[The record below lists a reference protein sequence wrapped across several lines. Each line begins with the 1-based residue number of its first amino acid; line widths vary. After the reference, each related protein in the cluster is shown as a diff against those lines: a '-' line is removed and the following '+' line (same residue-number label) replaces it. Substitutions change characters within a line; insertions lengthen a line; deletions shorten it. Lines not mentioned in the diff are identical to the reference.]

1 MQTMRTQLAVIGG
14 GPAGVCAAIAAAQ
27 RGVQTALVT
36 DRPVLGGNSSSE
48 IHVWTRGATG
58 AGNLWA
64 EEMGVWGEL
73 KLENLYRNSD
83 ANPVFRDETLLDAV
97 LREKNLTLLLN
108 TEIYEVELDGGRVA
122 ALRGVQ
128 QSSERQFHIEA
139 DYFIDATV
147 SAKAGVPFS
156 VGNGN
161 HETLGNSIL
170 YYTRREDHPV
180 SFIAPDYA
188 YDMSHIEKILGCGG
202 RIINESRAEIVD
214 DDAMLAAIASGRV
227 GKYVTDFPNE
237 KVVGVDNIIA
247 LPHLGACTPESE
259 EKSAVMAA
267 RELYDYLANGNIKNS
282 VNFPDATLER
292 MGVSRVCILH
302 QNVPT
307 MLNQFLEITCST
319 GLNVEN
325 MINKAYGAYAYA
337 MIDLNGRLDDD
348 QVEKIDRIPEVI
360 RVRVV

>member
-14 GPAGVCAAIAAAQ
+14 GPAGVCAAIAAA
-27 RGVQTALVT
+27 RHGIQTMLVT

-48 IHVWTRGATG
+48 IRVWTRGATG

-64 EEMGVWGEL
+64 EEMCVWGEL

-83 ANPVFRDETLLDAV
+83 ANPVFWDETLLDAV
-97 LREKNLTLLLN
+97 QREKNLTLLLN

-139 DYFIDATV
+139 DYFIDATGDGTV

-202 RIINESRAEIVD
+202 RIINERMSGSDFFERRRLYHVPGSARQAYPD
-214 DDAMLAAIASGRV
+214 RDARRTGDDASRTLRKCKAA
-227 GKYVTDFPNE
+227 
-237 KVVGVDNIIA
+237 
-247 LPHLGACTPESE
+247 
-259 EKSAVMAA
+259 KSAEYWYANNAA
-267 RELYDYLANGNIKNS
+267 A
-282 VNFPDATLER
+282 
-292 MGVSRVCILH
+292 MGA
-302 QNVPT
+302 
-307 MLNQFLEITCST
+307 ST
-319 GLNVEN
+319 GHP
-325 MINKAYGAYAYA
+325 
-337 MIDLNGRLDDD
+337 DD
-348 QVEKIDRIPEVI
+348 RGGNY
-360 RVRVV
+360 RR

>member
-1 MQTMRTQLAVIGG
+1 M
-14 GPAGVCAAIAAAQ
+14 
-27 RGVQTALVT
+27 T

-139 DYFIDATV
+139 DYFIDATGDGTV

-170 YYTRREDHPV
+170 YITPTICHILRR
-180 SFIAPDYA
+180 S
-188 YDMSHIEKILGCGG
+188 S
-202 RIINESRAEIVD
+202 
-214 DDAMLAAIASGRV
+214 AAAGASS
-227 GKYVTDFPNE
+227 T
-237 KVVGVDNIIA
+237 
-247 LPHLGACTPESE
+247 
-259 EKSAVMAA
+259 
-267 RELYDYLANGNIKNS
+267 NG
-282 VNFPDATLER
+282 
-292 MGVSRVCILH
+292 
-302 QNVPT
+302 
-307 MLNQFLEITCST
+307 
-319 GLNVEN
+319 
-325 MINKAYGAYAYA
+325 
-337 MIDLNGRLDDD
+337 
-348 QVEKIDRIPEVI
+348 
-360 RVRVV
+360 